1 MNTQEKII
9 RPSSRF
15 WKQEIGAIALF
26 LIIIPIAGI
35 LYWGGKMYVAGG
47 FALLVGIP
55 YLISEFRAARRQQIT
70 FSASEIVV
78 KIGKE
83 DFKRSWE
90 SIKAARFTGQGQSRL
105 LVLYFDEHNLNIPCR
120 FYDEVELTENLRK
133 HLSSSVLHPKSY
145 QRLPRFIEW
154 QEGVTKKLSTINR
167 PLKVSLGGSE
177 KWIGIFGVSLGILFV
192 GLYYFSKVDAVTAVM
207 IGGLFGGLG
216 LLLLILS
223 IGWMEGDNN
232 TISVHSIFR
241 KNTFFWNDL
250 REIYFNSNQGV
261 MALVGDNSR
270 LILPKVSSW
279 SGEDKELLHEL
290 VSYKIE
296 MSKIEPV
303 ESKKPVFWLSKNA

>member
-1 MNTQEKII
+1 MNNQEKIL
-9 RPSSRF
+9 RPSSRY
-15 WKQEIGAIALF
+15 WMQDIGSIILF
-26 LIIIPIAGI
+26 SFIIPIAGT
-35 LYWGGKMYVAGG
+35 LYWGGKMYVVGG

-70 FSASEIVV
+70 FSASEIAV

-83 DFKRSWE
+83 DFKQSWE
-90 SIKAARFTGQGQSRL
+90 LIKAVRFTGQGQSRF
-105 LVLYFDEHNLNIPCR
+105 LVLYFDDHNLNIPCR
-120 FYDEVELTENLRK
+120 FYDEVELTENLKK
-133 HLSSSVLHPKSY
+133 HLSSSVLHPKAY
-145 QRLPRFIEW
+145 QRLPWFVEW
-154 QEGVTKKLSTINR
+154 QEGVTKKLSAINR

-177 KWIGIFGVSLGILFV
+177 KWLGIFGVSLGILFV
-192 GLYYFSKVDAVTAVM
+192 GLYYFSKVDAITAIM
-207 IGGLFGGLG
+207 IGSLFGGLG

-232 TISVHSIFR
+232 QISVRSIFR

-279 SGEDKELLHEL
+279 SGKDNELLHEL
-290 VSYKIE
+290 VIYKIE
-296 MSKIEPV
+296 ISKIEPV
-303 ESKKPVFWLSKNA
+303 ESNKPAFWLSKNS